1 MSVAAWSLLGL
12 AGAAAVVAVVA
23 LPRSSQAGASSF
35 RGKLEIAARKLSAD
49 VLASARKWAAARGVP
64 VREVVASILLESRG
78 DPKARNKTARED
90 SRGVLQVNVN
100 AHGDLLKRL
109 GYKPD
114 DLYRLEVGMEV
125 GTALYAESRKRVDAL
140 VRASGVPQWH
150 PVATLTRLR
159 YAGPRYVDD
168 MLAKAKSKADTRHP
182 FKDAETYVAHWD
194 DAMVAAG
201 VVA

>member
-23 LPRSSQAGASSF
+23 WPRSAAAGGSAF
-35 RGKLEIAARKLSAD
+35 RAKLEIAAKKLSAD
-49 VLASARKWAAARGVP
+49 VLSSARKWSARRGVP
-64 VREVVASILLESRG
+64 LREVVASILLESRG
-78 DPKARNKTARED
+78 DPNARNKTARED

-114 DLYRLEVGMEV
+114 DLYRLDVGMEV
-125 GTALYAESRKRVDAL
+125 GTQLYADSRKRVDAL

-159 YAGPRYVDD
+159 YAGPARVDD
-168 MLAKAKSKADTRHP
+168 MLAKAKSKADTKHP
-182 FKDAETYVAHWD
+182 FKDAETYVAHWN
-194 DAMVAAG
+194 DAMAAAA

>member
-23 LPRSSQAGASSF
+23 LPKSASASSSAF
-35 RGKLEIAARKLSAD
+35 RAKLEVVAKKLSAD
-49 VLASARKWAAARGVP
+49 VLASARKWAASRGVP

-78 DPKARNKTARED
+78 DPRARNKTARED
-90 SRGVLQVNVN
+90 SRGILQVNVN
-100 AHGDLLKRL
+100 KHGELLSRL

-114 DLYRLEVGMEV
+114 DLYRLDVGMEV

-150 PVATLTRLR
+150 PVPTLTRLR
-159 YAGPRYVDD
+159 YAGPKYVDD
-168 MLAKAKSKADTRHP
+168 MLAKAKSRADTKHP
-182 FKDAETYVAHWD
+182 FKDAEIYVAHWD
-194 DAMVAAG
+194 DAMAAAG